1 MVPFIVLLL
10 TLGFFFYLKYS
21 NSGKSINKDDID
33 PFEHTETGK
42 ITQSI
47 DNTFVKNVPIVDI
60 STKNKSIKISNDK
73 INSEQETIFING
85 NWTHTEAKITCESM
99 GKKLCTNNQICK
111 PGGTIFKDKKGIFN
125 KMVRTWLGDK
135 NRCDDNRHPWKYI
148 GSLSANQCYDGIQF
162 NRCGNKNLKLEAFA
176 CCD

>member
-1 MVPFIVLLL
+1 MVPLIVLLVL
-10 TLGFFFYLKYS
+10 ILILGFFFYLKSS
-21 NSGKSINKDDID
+21 NTGKSINKDDMD
-33 PFEHTETGK
+33 SFEYTEADK
-42 ITQSI
+42 ITQPI
-47 DNTFVKNVPIVDI
+47 DNT
-60 STKNKSIKISNDK
+60 SSNDK
-73 INSEQETIFING
+73 TNSKHGTIFING

-135 NRCDDNRHPWKYI
+135 TRCDDNRVPWKYI

-162 NRCGNKNLKLEAFA
+162 NRCGYKNLKLEAFA